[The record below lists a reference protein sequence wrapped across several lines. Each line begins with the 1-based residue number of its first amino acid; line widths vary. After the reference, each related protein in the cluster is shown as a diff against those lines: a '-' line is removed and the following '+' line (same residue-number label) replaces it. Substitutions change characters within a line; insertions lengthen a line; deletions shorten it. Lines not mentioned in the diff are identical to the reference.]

1 MKIKMETEPRRLPR
15 PEEFAYLVGCS
26 KKRISNLL
34 SARQIPGAVKVPGLG
49 WRVNY
54 NLFLKLTEEH
64 VVLPK
69 WETSR

>member
-1 MKIKMETEPRRLPR
+1 MKMQMETEPRRLLR
-15 PEEFAYLVGCS
+15 PAEFADLVGCS

-54 NLFLKLTEEH
+54 SLFMKLMEEH

-69 WETSR
+69 WETR

>member
-1 MKIKMETEPRRLPR
+1 MKTQNENEPRRLLR
-15 PEEFAYLVGCS
+15 PGEFAELIGCS

-34 SARQIPGAVKVPGLG
+34 SARQIPGAVRIPGLG

-54 NLFLKLTEEH
+54 NLFMKLMDEH

-69 WETSR
+69 WETR